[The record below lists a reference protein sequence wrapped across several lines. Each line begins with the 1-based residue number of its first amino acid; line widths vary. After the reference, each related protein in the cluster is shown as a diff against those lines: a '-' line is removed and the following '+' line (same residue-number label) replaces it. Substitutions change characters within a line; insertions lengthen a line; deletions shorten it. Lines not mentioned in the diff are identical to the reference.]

1 MKIPKSF
8 SKMLE
13 NKYVLY
19 FVLFLTIV
27 NLLGYLLLGNFNAII
42 FFILAAFLTSNF
54 SRNMIVVL
62 SIPLILTSVFM
73 VGKVVKEGFATRAA
87 ADQFKDIDKQI
98 KENKDQIDDLIK
110 SGITTD
116 DDRKKFKELND
127 NIDRLNKRK
136 EVMIKERHSAKKS
149 EASAADTTTTD
160 TSSGTTTT
168 TTDSTATTGGDTTTT
183 PTEQMSTMYKKENRI
198 DYASTVE
205 DAYDDLNKI
214 LGGDGIKKLTDDT
227 QKLMK
232 QQMQLADAMK
242 SMTPLMEQ
250 AQGLLKGFD
259 LKSLSGLAGLS
270 KNPPASIEQLGV
282 SP

>member
-19 FVLFLTIV
+19 FVLFLTLV
-27 NLLGYLLLGNFNAII
+27 NLLGYMLLGNFNAII
-42 FFILAAFLTSNF
+42 FFILAAFLTANF

-73 VGKVVKEGFATRAA
+73 VGKAVKEGFETKSL
-87 ADQFKDIDKQI
+87 DEQIKDINDDIKRKKDKLDDLVKAGLDTDDEKKKVKQLR
-98 KENKDQIDDLIK
+98 DDIDDLNK
-110 SGITTD
+110 QKDKLQKQKDDKKD
-116 DDRKKFKELND
+116 DDKKD
-127 NIDRLNKRK
+127 G
-136 EVMIKERHSAKKS
+136 KKDDDKKDGKKD
-149 EASAADTTTTD
+149 A
-160 TSSGTTTT
+160 
-168 TTDSTATTGGDTTTT
+168 
-183 PTEQMSTMYKKENRI
+183 MSTMYKKENRI

-214 LGGDGIKKLTDDT
+214 LGGNGIKQLTDDT
-227 QKLMK
+227 QNLMK

-250 AQGLLKGFD
+250 AQNLLQGFD
-259 LKSLSGLAGLS
+259 MKSLSNLAGLT
-270 KNPPASIEQLGV
+270 KNTSAPIEQIGV
-282 SP
+282 SA

>member
-1 MKIPKSF
+1 
-8 SKMLE
+8 
-13 NKYVLY
+13 
-19 FVLFLTIV
+19 
-27 NLLGYLLLGNFNAII
+27 
-42 FFILAAFLTSNF
+42 
-54 SRNMIVVL
+54 
-62 SIPLILTSVFM
+62 M
-73 VGKVVKEGFATRAA
+73 VGKIVKEGFETRAV

-116 DDRKKFKELND
+116 DDKKKFKELND

-136 EVMIKERHSAKKS
+136 EVVLKERHSAKK
-149 EASAADTTTTD
+149 AAA
-160 TSSGTTTT
+160 SSGTTTT
-168 TTDSTATTGGDTTTT
+168 TTDSTATTGGDTTTTTTTT